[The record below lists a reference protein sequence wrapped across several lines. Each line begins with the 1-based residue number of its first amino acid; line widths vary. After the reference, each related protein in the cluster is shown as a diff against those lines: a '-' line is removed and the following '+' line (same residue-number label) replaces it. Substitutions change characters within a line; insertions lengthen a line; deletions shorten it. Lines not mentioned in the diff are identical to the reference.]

1 MAETT
6 LTPFVKKQVAF
17 ISTAVKNNKRVGA
30 PLQAADR
37 FIPRRGDSVDGDAK
51 AFLQMESSYSMSI
64 DPDEVEERKDQTPLL
79 NLSIDSSEMKKQNR
93 KHKKNVIAAMINQKA
108 V

>member
-1 MAETT
+1 M
-6 LTPFVKKQVAF
+6 K
-17 ISTAVKNNKRVGA
+17 NKRIGA
-30 PLQAADR
+30 PLQVADR

-51 AFLQMESSYSMSI
+51 AFLQMESSYSLSI
-64 DPDEVEERKDQTPLL
+64 DPDEDEERKDQTSIL

-108 V
+108 VQG